1 MKKTVFLF
9 IASLL
14 MISMA
19 WATTYAEN
27 FDTVGNWGGGTA
39 GSYNAKTYTNASDPS
54 NDVFSS
60 NNAVRED
67 ADTYSGAYAWRVG
80 TGAYYFRYE
89 CEETVSGFSVY
100 LARWD
105 NNPVPSITIRY
116 STNSGSSYTDIE
128 TITGAWF
135 TGDKAYKEYTHS
147 FSTPIS
153 PTSGNKIYIELN
165 KTTGERLLVDDFE
178 LEYGSGSPTPTIT
191 VAPSALSGFGYA
203 VDYGPSAYKTF
214 SVSGSNLKDN
224 IGLTA
229 PTNYEISQSSGSGY
243 TGSISLTQSGGSV
256 AETTIYV
263 RLKSGLS
270 AGDYNGENIT
280 AASTDATSKTVTCSG
295 SVTAPILAAWE
306 FNGVTTALTTYDAT
320 TQDSNIST
328 STISRGAGLVAAS
341 LNNAFSSN
349 NYSGSTKANAITNN
363 HYQQVVISPVSGKKV
378 SLSTINANFRR
389 SSTGPNT
396 FIWQYSL
403 DGFTTSGVDI
413 GSEISFTD
421 EATNGIAQATI
432 DLSGISALQN
442 VNYNGSV
449 TLRLYGWGTTNT
461 EGTFAIG
468 RLEGNDLVIGGSS
481 ADADQPVSTITTGAV
496 STPPFYV
503 DSATS
508 ASGTVAYTSTGAF
521 SGATFTAYLSDAS
534 GSFAS
539 STSIGTASITG
550 TNPSGNI
557 SISIPA
563 GTTEGSGYKIRIDC
577 ASPAITGSTGS
588 AFTIQNGAKNVTGAS
603 VSAGNGSLTV
613 SWTNPTTIYDEV
625 MIVAKASASIS
636 STPSG
641 DGSSYTA
648 DLAYGS
654 GTAFDS
660 GYVVYKGAIS
670 PQTITN
676 LTNQTTYYVKVFTR
690 KNSNWSSGVEINNT
704 PMAMPAIV
712 DIIVPQFMQGLNG
725 TNNQRIP
732 TAFRFRLDNLT
743 PSATYRYAGQM
754 VLASSGET
762 DTGGGNPWYA
772 NSDNSFTRTT
782 SPGLST
788 SGAYGEFTT
797 DTNGSYTGWFMIEP
811 TANNNFTPGN
821 EVFWRVR
828 LNDGAGGT
836 SVARRLTSASAI
848 KVINF
853 GTQENVNQGTF
864 LRGVSQS
871 PAKNFIFVYDNEAG
885 TGRPISGTVVES
897 DGLDLSAVA
906 AILPLY
912 KNHVDGIAGAWGLI
926 IPNSVGSKGFT
937 GIKRIESRNLSDANI
952 YGEATDSDG
961 VWTSGTDTTNP
972 TGGDTGSHLVMGEGD
987 ATLPV
992 ELSSFTVTMNAYNAA
1007 VLTWVTQT
1015 ETGVNGFYIYRGTTD
1030 ILSEAVMVSSLI
1042 PATNTSQ
1049 TQVYRYSDSELYG
1062 PGTYYYW
1069 LNASDMDG
1077 TESFHGPIT
1086 LVYETGEN
1094 PTPTIPKLTELKSI
1108 YPNPFNP
1115 SANISFGLAKSSD
1128 VEFKIYNSRGQMVR
1142 NMALGV
1148 KDAGTWNLVWNGTDN
1163 NGRAVPTGIYYI
1175 QMQAGKD
1182 SFIRKAV
1189 MMK

>member
-1 MKKTVFLF
+1 MKKLIFLF

-19 WATTYAEN
+19 WGQTPVFSDDFSNYQSASWTTSGQIGSSSFYVSRSGDDWGARRNTSPAQLELTNDVGANTNSAGWVFANVATSGFTSPYNTTLSSNTGLVTWSFNIRQIRSDPAGYA
-27 FDTVGNWGGGTA
+27 A
-39 GSYNAKTYTNASDPS
+39 GSYGAAFILATTSQSVNNTGTGYAIVYGQSGGTDPIRLAKYSGGLLTGLTNIITSNTTGLTDFGAEYISVKVTYNPS
-54 NDVFSS
+54 NDQWELFLR
-60 NNAVRED
+60 ND
-67 ADTYSGAYAWRVG
+67 
-80 TGAYYFRYE
+80 
-89 CEETVSGFSVY
+89 
-100 LARWD
+100 
-105 NNPVPSITIRY
+105 
-116 STNSGSSYTDIE
+116 GSSAFAD
-128 TITGAWF
+128 
-135 TGDKAYKEYTHS
+135 
-147 FSTPIS
+147 P
-153 PTSGNKIYIELN
+153 
-165 KTTGERLLVDDFE
+165 
-178 LEYGSGSPTPTIT
+178 
-191 VAPSALSGFGYA
+191 LSG
-203 VDYGPSAYKTF
+203 TL
-214 SVSGSNLKDN
+214 VSQGTATDN
-224 IGLTA
+224 T
-229 PTNYEISQSSGSGY
+229 Y
-243 TGSISLTQSGGSV
+243 TSISLAYIGAYWQGSYGGAQTAFFDNVVVSVTSGGVSAPTVQAKDLTFTNVQQNQMDVSWTNGDGAKRVVIMNTTNTFTTPVDGNDPTANNVYGGSGQQVVYNNSGNSV
-256 AETTIYV
+256 TVT
-263 RLKSGLS
+263 GLNAS
-270 AGDYNGENIT
+270 TAYWFRVYEYNG
-280 AASTDATSKTVTCSG
+280 S
-295 SVTAPILAAWE
+295 
-306 FNGVTTALTTYDAT
+306 
-320 TQDSNIST
+320 ST
-328 STISRGAGLVAAS
+328 STKYLTTTA
-341 LNNAFSSN
+341 
-349 NYSGSTKANAITNN
+349 TNN
-363 HYQQVVISPVSGKKV
+363 
-378 SLSTINANFRR
+378 
-389 SSTGPNT
+389 PNSQT
-396 FIWQYSL
+396 
-403 DGFTTSGVDI
+403 
-413 GSEISFTD
+413 
-421 EATNGIAQATI
+421 
-432 DLSGISALQN
+432 
-442 VNYNGSV
+442 
-449 TLRLYGWGTTNT
+449 
-461 EGTFAIG
+461 
-468 RLEGNDLVIGGSS
+468 SS
-481 ADADQPVSTITTGAV
+481 APTPTITTGAV
-496 STPPFYV
+496 SAPPFYV

-539 STSIGTASITG
+539 PTSIGTASITG

-660 GYVVYKGAIS
+660 GYVVYKGATS

-782 SPGLST
+782 NPGLST

-897 DGLDLSAVA
+897 DGLDLSGVTQ
-906 AILPLY
+906 ILPLY
-912 KNHVDGIAGAWGLI
+912 KNNVDGIAGAWGVI
-926 IPNSVGSKGFT
+926 IPNSTGSKGFT
-937 GIKRIESRNLSDANI
+937 GIKRIESRNLSDASI
-952 YGEATDSDG
+952 YAEATDSDG
-961 VWTSGTDTTNP
+961 VWPSGTDTTDP

-987 ATLPV
+987 ATLPI
-992 ELSSFTVTMNAYNAA
+992 ELSSFTVAMNAYNAA

-1049 TQVYRYSDSELYG
+1049 TQVYRYSDSELFST
-1062 PGTYYYW
+1062 GTYYYW

-1077 TESFHGPIT
+1077 TETFHGPIT